1 MTGWRKRQIGEHMTK
16 DETLKLALEALE
28 TAEIDGN
35 CEYGATE
42 IIRKALAQPEQ
53 RPWVG
58 LTEEEAEDI
67 WRSCAMRMPTEFA
80 KALEAKLKE
89 KNT

>member
-1 MTGWRKRQIGEHMTK
+1 MGKGEEMTGWRKRQIS
-16 DETLKLALEALE
+16 DDDD
-28 TAEIDGN
+28 IQ
-35 CEYGATE
+35 EYV
-42 IIRKALAQPEQ
+42 
-53 RPWVG
+53 RPWIG

>member
-1 MTGWRKRQIGEHMTK
+1 VGAKHPIAWSQMAVGYTKGARMTGWRKRQIT
-16 DETLKLALEALE
+16 DDDD
-28 TAEIDGN
+28 IQ
-35 CEYGATE
+35 EYV
-42 IIRKALAQPEQ
+42 
-53 RPWVG
+53 RPWIG